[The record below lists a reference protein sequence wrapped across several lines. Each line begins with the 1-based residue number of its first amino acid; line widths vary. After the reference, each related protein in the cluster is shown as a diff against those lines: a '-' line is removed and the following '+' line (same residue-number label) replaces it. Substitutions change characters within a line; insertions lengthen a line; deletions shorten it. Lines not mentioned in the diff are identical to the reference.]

1 MEWQI
6 WSLVLAMEKIKQF
19 NIKNMKYLKIIII
32 LIAISCN
39 GQLKNRNNMEME
51 ISDKIEYFK
60 SSELLSK

>member
-1 MEWQI
+1 
-6 WSLVLAMEKIKQF
+6 
-19 NIKNMKYLKIIII
+19 MKYLKIIII

-60 SSELLSK
+60 SSELLSKGKKTHIDNKTPHKLLP